1 MGQAGKNGVS
11 LHPPPGEK
19 DTSADYLAALI
30 QQLRSPLGP
39 IRTAAE
45 LLRSLS
51 DDDRQLQAIDTIAA
65 QTVNMTRMLDDVLD
79 AVKLRRGLITL
90 RKQSVD
96 AAQIAEQALQ
106 AVKPS
111 IDARRQNLL
120 VSLPA
125 EPVQMHCDPARL
137 VQVMQN
143 ILDNATRY
151 TPQSGSI
158 VLRVAAEGSEL
169 VIEVSDNG
177 VGIERDLLP
186 HLFNVFSLDQRRE
199 DRPHQGLGLGLSISR
214 NLVEMHGGTITAES
228 SGLGRGSRFTI
239 RLPIDTHA
247 HDAASGEPAGAQPY
261 RILIIDDHDEIA
273 QGFAQFLSK
282 AGHSVLTAGDGE
294 LGLTFAK
301 EFKPQAVIIDIGLPG
316 LDGFEVAQR
325 LRNQPETADA
335 LLLAISGYS
344 LKRFRE
350 VDAYAVFKH
359 YLLKP
364 VDPSV
369 LLGVIERSLQAS
381 KLPVR

>member
-1 MGQAGKNGVS
+1 LAG
-11 LHPPPGEK
+11 
-19 DTSADYLAALI
+19 LI
-30 QQLRSPLGP
+30 QQLRTPLGP

-51 DDDRQLQAIDTIAA
+51 SDARQLQAIETISA
-65 QTVNMTRMLDDVLD
+65 QSVSLTRMLDDVLD
-79 AVKLRRGLITL
+79 AVRLRRGLITL

-96 AAQIAEQALQ
+96 AGQIAQQALQ
-106 AVKPS
+106 AVRPL

-151 TPQSGSI
+151 TPQDGTV
-158 VLRVAAEGSEL
+158 VLRVATEGDEL

-177 VGIERDLLP
+177 IGIELELLP
-186 HLFNVFSLDQRRE
+186 HLFNVFALDKRRE
-199 DRPHQGLGLGLSISR
+199 DRPPQGLGLGLSISR
-214 NLVEMHGGTITAES
+214 NLIELHGGTISAES

-239 RLPIDTHA
+239 RLPIDI
-247 HDAASGEPAGAQPY
+247 DGSAGTGAEAPCQQQY

-294 LGLTFAK
+294 LGLTFAQ

-325 LRNQPETADA
+325 LRTQAETAEA

-350 VDAYAVFKH
+350 IDAYAVFKH

-364 VDPSV
+364 VDPGV

-381 KLPVR
+381 KFTMK

>member
-11 LHPPPGEK
+11 IQSPPAK
-19 DTSADYLAALI
+19 SDVSSDYLAALI
-30 QQLRSPLGP
+30 QQLRTPLGP

-51 DDDRQLQAIDTIAA
+51 SDVRQLQAIETISA
-65 QTVNMTRMLDDVLD
+65 QSVSMTRMLDDVLD
-79 AVKLRRGLITL
+79 AVQLRRGLITL

-96 AAQIAEQALQ
+96 AGQIAQQALQ
-106 AVKPS
+106 AVRPS

-120 VSLPA
+120 VALPA

-151 TPQSGSI
+151 TPQDGTV
-158 VLRVAAEGSEL
+158 VLRVTTEGDEL
-169 VIEVSDNG
+169 VVEVSDNG
-177 VGIERDLLP
+177 VGIESELLP
-186 HLFNVFSLDQRRE
+186 HVFNVFALDERRE
-199 DRPHQGLGLGLSISR
+199 DRPSQGLGLGLSISR
-214 NLVEMHGGTITAES
+214 NLVELHGGTISVES

-239 RLPIDTHA
+239 RLPIDVDSSTG
-247 HDAASGEPAGAQPY
+247 AAEAPGPQPY

-282 AGHSVLTAGDGE
+282 AGHSVLTASDGE
-294 LGLTFAK
+294 LGLTFAQ
-301 EFKPQAVIIDIGLPG
+301 EFKPQAVIVDIGLPG

-325 LRNQPETADA
+325 LRTQSETADA

-350 VDAYAVFKH
+350 IDAYAVFKH

-364 VDPSV
+364 VDPGV
-369 LLGVIERSLQAS
+369 LLGVIERSLQTSTLAF
-381 KLPVR
+381 K

>member
-11 LHPPPGEK
+11 IHPPPENNDVG
-19 DTSADYLAALI
+19 ADYLAALI
-30 QQLRSPLGP
+30 QQVRTPLGP

-51 DDDRQLQAIDTIAA
+51 NDDRQLQAIETISA
-65 QTVNMTRMLDDVLD
+65 QSAHMTRMLDDVLD
-79 AVKLRRGLITL
+79 AVRLRRGLIAL

-96 AAQIAEQALQ
+96 VAQLAQQALQ
-106 AVKPS
+106 TVRPL

-120 VSLPA
+120 VALPA

-151 TPQSGSI
+151 TPQDGT
-158 VLRVAAEGSEL
+158 VLLRVGTDADEL

-177 VGIERDLLP
+177 VGIERERLP
-186 HLFNVFSLDQRRE
+186 HLFNMFALDERRE
-199 DRPHQGLGLGLSISR
+199 DRPPQGLGLGLSISR
-214 NLVEMHGGTITAES
+214 NLIELHGGTITAES

-239 RLPIDTHA
+239 RLPIETHA
-247 HDAASGEPAGAQPY
+247 EVPEQPAGPQQY

-325 LRNQPETADA
+325 LRNDPDTAEA

-350 VDAYAVFKH
+350 IDAYAVFKH

-364 VDPSV
+364 VDPGV
-369 LLGVIERSLQAS
+369 LLGVIERSFQSTRLT
-381 KLPVR
+381 LR

>member
-11 LHPPPGEK
+11 LHPPPEGS
-19 DTSADYLAALI
+19 DPNADYLAALI
-30 QQLRSPLGP
+30 QQLRSPLAP

-51 DDDRQLQAIDTIAA
+51 SDARQLQAIETIAGQA
-65 QTVNMTRMLDDVLD
+65 VNMTRMLDDLHD
-79 AVKLRRGLITL
+79 AVRLRRGLITL

-96 AAQIAEQALQ
+96 VARIAEQALQ
-106 AVKPS
+106 AVKPA
-111 IDARRQNLL
+111 IDTRRQNLL

-125 EPVQMHCDPARL
+125 HPVQMHCDPARL
-137 VQVMQN
+137 VQVLQN

-151 TPQSGSI
+151 TPQNGSI
-158 VLRVAAEGSEL
+158 VLRMAIEADEL

-177 VGIERDLLP
+177 IGIELDLLP
-186 HLFNVFSLDQRRE
+186 HVFNVFSLDERRE
-199 DRPHQGLGLGLSISR
+199 EQQPQGLGLGLSISR

-239 RLPIDTHA
+239 RLPIEAHA
-247 HDAASGEPAGAQPY
+247 RTASGAEAAAVPPY
-261 RILIIDDHDEIA
+261 RIMIIDDHDEIA
-273 QGFAQFLSK
+273 QGFAQFLAK
-282 AGHSVLTAGDGE
+282 AGHSIATAADGE
-294 LGLTFAK
+294 RGLALAK

-325 LRNQPETADA
+325 LRSQPETSDA

-344 LKRFRE
+344 LKKFRD

-364 VDPSV
+364 IDPSV
-369 LLGVIERSLQAS
+369 LLGVIERSLQVS
-381 KLPVR
+381 KLPLR

>member
-11 LHPPPGEK
+11 IHSPPENG
-19 DTSADYLAALI
+19 DVGADYLAALVK
-30 QQLRSPLGP
+30 QLRNPLGP

-51 DDDRQLQAIDTIAA
+51 SDLRQLQAIDTISA
-65 QTVNMTRMLDDVLD
+65 QSASMTRMLDDLDD
-79 AVKLRRGLITL
+79 AVRLRRGLITL

-96 AAQIAEQALQ
+96 AAQITQQALQ
-106 AVKPS
+106 AVRPL

-120 VSLPA
+120 VSLPGEA
-125 EPVQMHCDPARL
+125 VQMHCDPARL
-137 VQVMQN
+137 AQVMQHV
-143 ILDNATRY
+143 LDNAARY
-151 TPQSGSI
+151 TPAEGS
-158 VLRVAAEGSEL
+158 VMLRVATEGDEL

-177 VGIERDLLP
+177 VGIEPELLP
-186 HLFNVFSLDQRRE
+186 HIFNVFSRDERR
-199 DRPHQGLGLGLSISR
+199 DDLRPQGLGLGLSISR
-214 NLVEMHGGTITAES
+214 NLVELHGGTITAES
-228 SGLGRGSRFTI
+228 SGVGRGSRFTI
-239 RLPIDTHA
+239 RLPIETEGA
-247 HDAASGEPAGAQPY
+247 SAPVEAAGPPQY

-282 AGHSVLTAGDGE
+282 AGHSVLTASDGE

-325 LRNQPETADA
+325 LRGQPETAEA

-350 VDAYAVFKH
+350 IDAYAVFKH

-364 VDPSV
+364 IDPSV
-369 LLGVIERSLQAS
+369 LLGVIERSLQAIR
-381 KLPVR
+381 PAAR

>member
-11 LHPPPGEK
+11 IHPPPESNDAG
-19 DTSADYLAALI
+19 ADYLAALI
-30 QQLRSPLGP
+30 QQLRTPLGP

-51 DDDRQLQAIDTIAA
+51 KDDRQLQAIETISA
-65 QTVNMTRMLDDVLD
+65 QSAHMTRMLDDVLD
-79 AVKLRRGLITL
+79 AVRLRRGLIAL

-96 AAQIAEQALQ
+96 VAQLAQQALQ
-106 AVKPS
+106 AVRPL

-120 VSLPA
+120 VALPA

-143 ILDNATRY
+143 ILDNAARY
-151 TPQSGSI
+151 TPHDGT
-158 VLRVAAEGSEL
+158 VLLRIAVDGDEL

-177 VGIERDLLP
+177 VGIERERLP
-186 HLFNVFSLDQRRE
+186 HLFNMFALDERR
-199 DRPHQGLGLGLSISR
+199 DDLPPQGLGLGLSISR
-214 NLVEMHGGTITAES
+214 NLIELHGGSIAAES

-239 RLPIDTHA
+239 RLPIDM
-247 HDAASGEPAGAQPY
+247 DAGEVPMQPATPQQY

-325 LRNQPETADA
+325 LRNDPDTAEA

-350 VDAYAVFKH
+350 IDAYAVFKH

-364 VDPSV
+364 VDPGV
-369 LLGVIERSLQAS
+369 LLGVIERSFQTT
-381 KLPVR
+381 KLTLR

>member
-11 LHPPPGEK
+11 IHPPPKNSEVG
-19 DTSADYLAALI
+19 ADYLAALI
-30 QQLRSPLGP
+30 QQLRTPLGP

-51 DDDRQLQAIDTIAA
+51 SDERQLQAIDTVSA
-65 QTVNMTRMLDDVLD
+65 QSANMTRMLDDVLD
-79 AVKLRRGLITL
+79 ALRLRRGLIAL

-96 AAQIAEQALQ
+96 VGHIAQQALQ
-106 AVKPS
+106 AVRPL
-111 IDARRQNLL
+111 IDARHQNLL
-120 VSLPA
+120 VALPA

-151 TPQSGSI
+151 TPQDGT
-158 VLRVAAEGSEL
+158 VLLRVATDCDEL

-177 VGIERDLLP
+177 VGIEPERLP
-186 HLFNVFSLDQRRE
+186 HLFNVFALDERRE
-199 DRPHQGLGLGLSISR
+199 DRPPQGLGLGLSISR
-214 NLVEMHGGTITAES
+214 NLVELHGGSISAES

-239 RLPIDTHA
+239 RLPIDT
-247 HDAASGEPAGAQPY
+247 DLSAAPEEPAKPQQY

-294 LGLTFAK
+294 LGLTFAQ

-325 LRNQPETADA
+325 LRKDAETADA

-350 VDAYAVFKH
+350 IDAYAVFKH

-364 VDPSV
+364 VDPGV
-369 LLGVIERSLQAS
+369 LLGVIERSLQAT
-381 KLPVR
+381 KLASR

>member
-11 LHPPPGEK
+11 IHSPPENGEVG
-19 DTSADYLAALI
+19 ADYLAALI
-30 QQLRSPLGP
+30 QQLRTPLGP

-45 LLRSLS
+45 LLRSISS
-51 DDDRQLQAIDTIAA
+51 DERQLQAIETISA
-65 QTVNMTRMLDDVLD
+65 QSANMTRMLDDVLD
-79 AVKLRRGLITL
+79 AVKLRRGLIAL

-96 AAQIAEQALQ
+96 AGQIAQQALQ
-106 AVKPS
+106 AVRPL

-120 VSLPA
+120 VALPA
-125 EPVQMHCDPARL
+125 EPVQMQCDPARL
-137 VQVMQN
+137 VQVVQN

-151 TPQSGSI
+151 TPNDGT
-158 VLRVAAEGSEL
+158 VLLRVATEDDEL

-177 VGIERDLLP
+177 VGIEAEMLP
-186 HLFNVFSLDQRRE
+186 HLFNVFALDERRE
-199 DRPHQGLGLGLSISR
+199 DRPSQGLGLGLSISR
-214 NLVEMHGGTITAES
+214 NLVELHGGTIIAES

-239 RLPIDTHA
+239 RLPIDV
-247 HDAASGEPAGAQPY
+247 DGSVPASEPEKAPQY

-282 AGHSVLTAGDGE
+282 AGHSVLTASDGE
-294 LGLTFAK
+294 LGLSFAA

-325 LRNQPETADA
+325 LRHRAETADA
-335 LLLAISGYS
+335 LMLAISGYS

-350 VDAYAVFKH
+350 IDAYTVFKH

-364 VDPSV
+364 VDPGV
-369 LLGVIERSLQAS
+369 LLGVIERSLQTT
-381 KLPVR
+381 KLALK

>member
-11 LHPPPGEK
+11 PHSPPDECDPN
-19 DTSADYLAALI
+19 ADYLAALI

-51 DDDRQLQAIDTIAA
+51 SDGRQLQAIETIAA
-65 QTVNMTRMLDDVLD
+65 QTVNLTRMLDDVHD
-79 AVKLRRGLITL
+79 AVRLRRGLITL
-90 RKQSVD
+90 RKQNVD
-96 AAQIAEQALQ
+96 VAQIAAEALQ

-125 EPVQMHCDPARL
+125 HAVQMQCDPARL
-137 VQVMQN
+137 VQVLQN

-151 TPQSGSI
+151 TPHNGSI
-158 VLRVAAEGSEL
+158 VLRVATEGDEL

-177 VGIERDLLP
+177 VGIEMDLLP
-186 HLFNVFSLDQRRE
+186 HLFNVFALDERRE
-199 DRPHQGLGLGLSISR
+199 DRQPQGLGLGLSISR

-239 RLPIDTHA
+239 RLPIELQARSTLD
-247 HDAASGEPAGAQPY
+247 SEPAGPPY

-282 AGHSVLTAGDGE
+282 AGHAVRTAGDGE
-294 LGLTFAK
+294 LGLTLAM

-316 LDGFEVAQR
+316 LDGFEVAER
-325 LRNQPETADA
+325 LRKHPDTAEA

-344 LKRFRE
+344 LKKFRG

-369 LLGVIERSLQAS
+369 LLGVIERSLQVS
-381 KLPVR
+381 KLPHR